1 MMLIKQLRLG
11 GVIGA
16 CIAILSGCVVSPS
29 RLDNLEQDR
38 NRLFERRVELS
49 LALSATATDLNR
61 QFVES
66 LSEDQGFVHG
76 ENAKQNLLIAP
87 ILGPGDVL
95 HVRISG
101 LDSLDGFYQVT
112 SDGKMELPYLE
123 SIAVAG
129 LTRAQLLKKLTI
141 VLVEQNWFYPEQVN
155 LDVSIVKLAPIMVA
169 VHGAVFNSGQVAIN
183 SKPPLKPD
191 EQIQHR
197 SGAFSPDRNVLAA
210 LRAAG
215 GVRPDADLNQV
226 FVKRGSS
233 VTKISLQHT
242 ISGTKTSA
250 IPTLVAGDEIF
261 VASTQKE
268 NAQLVRPSQITPP
281 GMRILMSNLTAPA
294 LNNAQ
299 SSVGAD
305 STRLPYGSSLLDSA
319 ISANC
324 VGGTQSA
331 NASRMLVLVTRN
343 YGSEQQIVIK
353 RTINRLLAN
362 SSNHQVNPL
371 LMPNDAVACYDSRF
385 TNFRDV
391 ARGLGEL
398 ITPLIF
404 GGLL

>member
-1 MMLIKQLRLG
+1 
-11 GVIGA
+11 
-16 CIAILSGCVVSPS
+16 
-29 RLDNLEQDR
+29 
-38 NRLFERRVELS
+38 
-49 LALSATATDLNR
+49 
-61 QFVES
+61 
-66 LSEDQGFVHG
+66 
-76 ENAKQNLLIAP
+76 
-87 ILGPGDVL
+87 
-95 HVRISG
+95 
-101 LDSLDGFYQVT
+101 
-112 SDGKMELPYLE
+112 
-123 SIAVAG
+123 
-129 LTRAQLLKKLTI
+129 
-141 VLVEQNWFYPEQVN
+141 
-155 LDVSIVKLAPIMVA
+155 
-169 VHGAVFNSGQVAIN
+169 
-183 SKPPLKPD
+183 
-191 EQIQHR
+191 
-197 SGAFSPDRNVLAA
+197 
-210 LRAAG
+210 
-215 GVRPDADLNQV
+215 
-226 FVKRGSS
+226 
-233 VTKISLQHT
+233 LQHT